1 MTELAERDYIAVDF
15 LLAYLNRA
23 RLIVL
28 ILPIRPLELKQFTD
42 LIALRMLVL
51 KEKRKTNITKI
62 RWVNLE
68 HFMIRMY
75 CWVWEDGPFAL
86 NVCNYEQILCNLV
99 GEVRESCLV
108 LISTITCII
117 RIFHPTLI
125 VAVDHRLSV

>member
-75 CWVWEDGPFAL
+75 CWV
-86 NVCNYEQILCNLV
+86 
-99 GEVRESCLV
+99 
-108 LISTITCII
+108 
-117 RIFHPTLI
+117 
-125 VAVDHRLSV
+125 